1 MEGAVGAVLGVVFV
15 AASFGAAPAAS
26 PPASATEAF
35 VQAGLALELDCGD
48 AALAPFLRD
57 RLLGSGRLA
66 PAGSHPRLVVSVGHG
81 AGRSCAV
88 TVSAGDEVLAHRELE
103 SGLDPTAMHLA
114 AWLFVRSTLERARG
128 GMPVSVAASTGEPTP
143 AGLPPAAAAETLTG
157 GPAAARPATAAAIEP
172 PVTPPAPLALAA
184 PVAPRPGPRLTGAAV
199 GFCSAA
205 GPGAQ
210 WSVGP
215 CASLS
220 SRPGTGVS
228 GWAELG
234 YALSPSSGGVVV
246 HRLAASIAQA
256 ADPPWLPQLE
266 LGVLAQVSP
275 KLGVSDDR
283 QRWGVG
289 VDLGP
294 VARFTAGPI
303 VARVGWAWAAMRQR
317 WLSKEGARDEA
328 PWTVTAGAGVAWP

>member
-1 MEGAVGAVLGVVFV
+1 MGAVLGVAIV
-15 AASFGAAPAAS
+15 AQSFGAVLAAS
-26 PPASATEAF
+26 PPALATEAF
-35 VQAGLALELDCGD
+35 VQARLIEEVDCGD

-57 RLLGSGRLA
+57 RLVSSGRLA

-81 AGRSCAV
+81 AGRACAV
-88 TVSAGDEVLAHRELE
+88 TVSADDEVLAHRELE
-103 SGLDPTAMHLA
+103 PGNPTAMHLA

-128 GMPVSVAASTGEPTP
+128 GMPVSVAASAGEPTR
-143 AGLPPAAAAETLTG
+143 AGPPPAAAAEALTG
-157 GPAAARPATAAAIEP
+157 DAAAAPPASAAPTDSPA
-172 PVTPPAPLALAA
+172 TPPAPLAVAA
-184 PVAPRPGPRLTGAAV
+184 PVAPGRGPRLTGAAV

-205 GPGAQ
+205 GPGAR

-228 GWAELG
+228 GWVELG
-234 YALSPSSGGVVV
+234 YALSPPSAGVVV
-246 HRLAASIAQA
+246 HRLAASLALA

-266 LGVLAQVSP
+266 LGVQAQVSP
-275 KLGVSDDR
+275 KLGVSDAR
-283 QRWGVG
+283 RRWGVG

-303 VARVGWAWAAMRQR
+303 VLRVGWAWAAMRQR
-317 WLSKEGARDEA
+317 WLSSLGARDEA